1 MFRNKNL
8 LRFSLLCPVV
18 ELCYELVCIQQLLL
32 WYRLKALSF
41 QFVMLH
47 QFIRADVVCCFFV
60 SNIFYH
66 LFNRLVELL
75 IDLKRY

>member
-18 ELCYELVCIQQLLL
+18 ELCYELVCIQRLLFG
-32 WYRLKALSF
+32 YRLKALSF
-41 QFVMLH
+41 QFIMLH
-47 QFIRADVVCCFFV
+47 QFIRADVVRSFFV

-66 LFNRLVELL
+66 LFNRLVKLF
-75 IDLKRY
+75 IDLKCH